1 MTEGCVFGVP
11 SRKHPGYNSGAVV
24 AKPARFFP
32 NRVIISMSSPSPV
45 SAADLRPTRTRYW
58 VIVFAIA
65 IAVVQYIDR
74 VAISQAKGDVAR
86 DMNFSDAQM
95 GAIFAAFAMSYA
107 LFEIPTGWLG
117 DKIGARKVLVRVV
130 LWWSFFTA
138 ATGWAWS
145 YASMWVTR
153 FLFGAGEAG
162 CFPNLTKAFS
172 MWLPKDERT
181 RAQSLMWMG
190 ARWGGAFTPVLVV
203 TVMAFV
209 SWRVAFQIFAALGVV
224 WAIVFWLWFRDNP
237 RDHKG
242 VNSAELAL
250 IEKNSDRGAGHA
262 GVPWS
267 KLATSKS
274 MWFLWGQYFC
284 LSYGWYFFVTW
295 LPDYLN
301 TSGRPILSNQFL
313 NWLASQMEGTVRP
326 DLIQPL
332 LKAVLAGVPL
342 FFGGFGS
349 LVAGLITGRLLAR
362 GARVVVVRRSFGMLG
377 FIGASAL
384 LMTSFYVKDPL
395 LAMLAMGLASFFN
408 DLTMPGSW
416 ASCMDIGGKFAG
428 TVSGSMN
435 MMGNFGGMVGPF
447 AVGTILAATTLTTAT
462 GTTKNWE
469 LVFAISSA
477 IYFLGAICW
486 LFIDPVTPL
495 EGAKEAKS

>member
-1 MTEGCVFGVP
+1 MP
-11 SRKHPGYNSGAVV
+11 H
-24 AKPARFFP
+24 
-32 NRVIISMSSPSPV
+32 SST
-45 SAADLRPTRTRYW
+45 SAAPAQQPTRTRYW

-74 VAISQAKGDVAR
+74 VAISQAKGDIAK
-86 DMNFSDAQM
+86 DMSFTDTQIGYIFS
-95 GAIFAAFAMSYA
+95 AFAMSYA

-138 ATGWAWS
+138 ATGWAWNFV
-145 YASMWVTR
+145 SMWLTR

-172 MWLPKDERT
+172 TWLPRNERT
-181 RAQSLMWMG
+181 RAQALMWMG
-190 ARWGGAFTPVLVV
+190 ARWGGAFTPLLVV

-209 SWRVAFQIFAALGVV
+209 SWRTAFQIFAALGVV
-224 WAIVFWLWFRDNP
+224 WVVVFWFWYRDNP

-242 VNSAELAL
+242 VNAAELELLKENAQNV
-250 IEKNSDRGAGHA
+250 EGH
-262 GVPWS
+262 GDVPWRQ
-267 KLATSKS
+267 LVTRPS
-274 MWFLWGQYFC
+274 MWLLWGQYFC

-301 TSGRPILSNQFL
+301 TNGRPILNNQFL
-313 NWLASQMEGTVRP
+313 SWLAHQMEGSVRA

-332 LKAVLAGVPL
+332 LKAVLAGIPL

-349 LVAGLITGRLLAR
+349 LVAGVISNRLIREGS
-362 GARVVVVRRSFGMLG
+362 RVLVVRRSFGVIG
-377 FIGASAL
+377 FTGASAL
-384 LMTSFYVKDPL
+384 LMTSFYMKDPL
-395 LAMLAMGLASFFN
+395 LAMLAMGMASFCN

-416 ASCMDIGGKFAG
+416 ASCMDIGGKYAG

-435 MMGNFGGMVGPF
+435 MMGNFGGMVGPTV
-447 AVGTILAATTLTTAT
+447 VGLVLAATTVTTAT

-469 LVFAISSA
+469 LVFALSSI
-477 IYFLGAICW
+477 IYFLGALFW

-495 EGAKEAKS
+495 EQDEEVTRVAWPTR